1 MDVTAAVA
9 EVRRRIG
16 DDAVRL
22 VAVTKGFGADAVA
35 AAVAAGVPDVGES
48 YAQELREKAPV
59 EGATWHFVGRL
70 QTNKVRQV
78 AGLVD
83 LWQSVDRAELA
94 EEIAR
99 RAPGAAVLV
108 QVNVSGE
115 AQKGGCAPADAPA
128 LVARCGA
135 LGLDVRGLMT
145 VGHPADPRPGFR
157 LLAGLADDLGLP
169 ERSMGMSGDLEIA
182 VEEGATMVRVGR
194 ALFGPRPR
202 TPRTVTLGSRAERP
216 LEG

>member
-1 MDVTAAVA
+1 MDVTAALA

-16 DDAVRL
+16 DEVRV
-22 VAVTKGFGADAVA
+22 VAVTKGHGVDAVRA
-35 AAVAAGVPDVGES
+35 ALAAGLTDVGES
-48 YAQELREKAPV
+48 YAQELREKASV
-59 EGATWHFVGRL
+59 EGVSWHFVGRL

-78 AGLVD
+78 ADLVH
-83 LWQSVDRAELA
+83 LWQSVDRAALVD
-94 EEIAR
+94 EIAR
-99 RAPGAAVLV
+99 RAAGAAVLV

-115 AQKGGCAPADAPA
+115 PQKGGCDPAVAPA
-128 LVARCGA
+128 LVAHCQDA
-135 LGLDVRGLMT
+135 GLDVRGLMT

-169 ERSMGMSGDLEIA
+169 ERSMGMSGDLEVA

-202 TPRTVTLGSRAERP
+202 TPRTVTVGSRPERP

>member
-1 MDVTAAVA
+1 MDVTAALA
-9 EVRRRIG
+9 EVRRRVGYEVRVVAITKG
-16 DDAVRL
+16 HGLDAVR
-22 VAVTKGFGADAVA
+22 
-35 AAVAAGVPDVGES
+35 AAVAAGLTDVGES
-48 YAQELREKAPV
+48 YAKELREKASV
-59 EGATWHFVGRL
+59 EGASWHFVGRL

-78 AGLVD
+78 ADLVD
-83 LWQSVDRAELA
+83 LWQSVDRPELA

-108 QVNVSGE
+108 QVNVSAE
-115 AQKGGCAPADAPA
+115 PQKGGCDPADVRA
-128 LVARCGA
+128 LVAGCTDA
-135 LGLDVRGLMT
+135 GLDVRGLMT
-145 VGHPADPRPGFR
+145 VGHPHDPRPGFR
-157 LLAGLADDLGLP
+157 LLAGLADALALP

-202 TPRTVTLGSRAERP
+202 STGTVTVGSRPERP

>member
-1 MDVTAAVA
+1 VDVTAALA

-16 DDAVRL
+16 DEVRI
-22 VAVTKGFGADAVA
+22 VAVTKGHGVDAVQA
-35 AAVAAGVPDVGES
+35 ALAAGLTDVGES
-48 YAQELREKAPV
+48 YAQELREKAAV
-59 EGATWHFVGRL
+59 DGVSWHFVGRL

-78 AGLVD
+78 ADLVH
-83 LWQSVDRAELA
+83 LWQSVDRDELA
-94 EEIAR
+94 DEIAR

-115 AQKGGCAPADAPA
+115 PQKGGCDPADVAA
-128 LVARCGA
+128 LVARCADIG
-135 LGLDVRGLMT
+135 LGVRGLMT

-202 TPRTVTLGSRAERP
+202 TPRTVTVGSRPERP